1 MNQTRVFLIFAWLMV
16 AALLW
21 MEWGKDKAAANAP
34 VAAATQSVPAARDLD
49 AAATAANVPAA
60 QAIPQAGAPG
70 AVPATSTTAA
80 TPAAAGAAPVIT
92 LTSDVLRL
100 KLDGRSVLDAELLQ
114 FPQTKDGTA
123 PVSLLTE
130 DAAHPYNATSGWA
143 SEHSPVPGVGGFRAE
158 QPGTAFA
165 LAKGQNTLVVP
176 FVWMAPTACRSA
188 APSPWNAGATRSR
201 SRTR

>member
-1 MNQTRVFLIFAWLMV
+1 
-16 AALLW
+16 
-21 MEWGKDKAAANAP
+21 
-34 VAAATQSVPAARDLD
+34 
-49 AAATAANVPAA
+49 
-60 QAIPQAGAPG
+60 
-70 AVPATSTTAA
+70 STTTA

-158 QPGTAFA
+158 QPGTAFE

-176 FVWMAPTACRSA
+176 FVWNGPNGVS
-188 APSPWNAGATRSR
+188 
-201 SRTR
+201 